1 MFKRYKT
8 VFSNADEPPL
18 WSDADDSLEYISGPK
33 ENEDDIP
40 EDKDLTHEGEGEA
53 EADVIVADV
62 GGGETHGEDEDSSD
76 SFFDAVEGTVIFP
89 GRLSLHAASES
100 GQSGGGGGGTEGDP
114 IGPITPSTAAGP
126 TSAITYND
134 NKQ

>member
-1 MFKRYKT
+1 M
-8 VFSNADEPPL
+8 

-62 GGGETHGEDEDSSD
+62 GGGSTHGEDEDSSD

-100 GQSGGGGGGTEGDP
+100 GQSGGRSGTGSEH

>member
-1 MFKRYKT
+1 M
-8 VFSNADEPPL
+8 
-18 WSDADDSLEYISGPK
+18 WSDPVDGLEYISGPK
-33 ENEDDIP
+33 ENEDDVP
-40 EDKDLTHEGEGEA
+40 EDKDSTHEGEGEGNSEA
-53 EADVIVADV
+53 EADAIVADV

-100 GQSGGGGGGTEGDP
+100 GQSGGGGGTEGDP

-126 TSAITYND
+126 TSAND